1 MIGEYERAF
10 YGNQYASMA
19 PLLEHYGIQLW
30 CRRQAAPS
38 AGSED
43 DEQLVL
49 ALGLQS
55 KREITRTRTR
65 VRTRDGRPGTGLLP
79 ILGGA
84 CRVGGQY
91 AMFAASSRACSDSE
105 DRAAI
110 SAALRVA
117 L

>member
-1 MIGEYERAF
+1 MTAMRDVKRRA
-10 YGNQYASMA
+10 A
-19 PLLEHYGIQLW
+19 L
-30 CRRQAAPS
+30 AAG
-38 AGSED
+38 AGGLVAWAEESGRGTGAKRVAVRVLRAGVD
-43 DEQLVL
+43 RVL
-49 ALGLQS
+49 AGPGD
-55 KREITRTRTR
+55 
-65 VRTRDGRPGTGLLP
+65 VAGAAADPDRDGRPGTGLLP
-79 ILGGA
+79 SLGGT